1 VRVLDAAT
9 SQASTS
15 AWWWTP
21 IVGLVG
27 VLCGSLIAA
36 WMASARE
43 RRARREESQRAALY
57 ELQEAA
63 LSARKS
69 LRTYGKGLPTPSQK
83 LREGMDDAT
92 SRFEI
97 LQERLLCETVR
108 ARAIDWLST
117 ARRFHSGYPEV
128 SFTHENDAWTLL
140 QTGVGQ
146 ELRRLAS

>member
-1 VRVLDAAT
+1 MRVLEGAT

-15 AWWWTP
+15 ALWWAP
-21 IVGLVG
+21 IAGLVG
-27 VLCGSLIAA
+27 VICGSLIAA
-36 WMASARE
+36 WLASARE

-69 LRTYGKGLPTPSQK
+69 LRTYGEGLPTPPRELQ
-83 LREGMDDAT
+83 EGMDDAT

-97 LQERLLCETVR
+97 LQERLLCTTVR
-108 ARAIDWLST
+108 ERAIDWLKT
-117 ARRFHSGYPEV
+117 ARRFHSGFPEV

-140 QTGVGQ
+140 QTGVGE